1 MTSTTD
7 AAPAPSGP
15 AHGEVETLTA
25 APDEPGVAASDEGP
39 ALPREQAPDRDLATN
54 EGSDSEAPA
63 SGTDGTPASDEGPA
77 LPPEQASDR
86 GLATD
91 QGPDS
96 EAPASGTDGTP
107 ASDEAAAPDGTLA
120 SDEPPAPSAPKAG
133 GVVLPPGPARRSPA
147 PYVRAVRLVAE
158 VADTGEVPAR
168 RRGVSVTPVR
178 LPLARPTAAPAASPT
193 TRTEEPQ
200 P

>member
-39 ALPREQAPDRDLATN
+39 ALP
-54 EGSDSEAPA
+54 
-63 SGTDGTPASDEGPA
+63 
-77 LPPEQASDR
+77 PEQASDR

-96 EAPASGTDGTP
+96 EAPDGTP
-107 ASDEAAAPDGTLA
+107 A